1 MPTGYLTD
9 LTDAQWQRIEPF
21 LPPRI
26 PAGAP
31 RRVCFRSV
39 INALLYLNRTGCQWR
54 LLPHDFGV
62 PWPTVYSYFAKWRND
77 GTWDRLNAALV
88 QQVRQAEGRE
98 EPTPS
103 AACID
108 SQSAKGTET
117 TEGAGYDGGKK
128 IKGRKR
134 HILTDTLGLLLAVV
148 VTSAKMDD
156 GVAAPKVVAR
166 LDRSAAPRLTAI
178 FADQKYHNHE
188 FRAWLESNRPGV
200 RLEIQSKDPE
210 VKGFQPLRKRWVV
223 ERTFAWLGRCRRN
236 GKDYERREDSSEAM
250 LKISSI
256 QRMVRFLDP
265 NDGKGS
271 ATSSSFQR
279 KSDTNNRNC

>member
-1 MPTGYLTD
+1 MPTGYCTD
-9 LTDAQWQRIEPF
+9 LSDSQWQLIELL

-31 RRVCFRSV
+31 RRVCFRAIV
-39 INALLYLNRTGCQWR
+39 NAILYFNRTGCQWR
-54 LLPHDFGV
+54 MLPNDFGV
-62 PWPTVYSYFAKWRND
+62 PWPTVYSYFAKWRDN

-88 QQVRQAEGRE
+88 RSVRAAEGRP

-117 TEGAGYDGGKK
+117 TEGAGYDGAKK

-148 VTSAKMDD
+148 VTAASVDD
-156 GVAAPKVVAR
+156 GVAAERVVAKV
-166 LDRSAAPRLTAI
+166 DRTNCPRLEVI
-178 FADQKYHNHE
+178 FADQKYHNHQ
-188 FRAWLESNRPGV
+188 FRSWLERERPGW

-210 VKGFQPLRKRWVV
+210 VKGFAPLRKRWVV

-236 GKDYERREDSSEAM
+236 GKDYERREDSGEAM
-250 LKISSI
+250 VHLASI
-256 QRMVRFLDP
+256 QRMLRFLDRP
-265 NDGKGS
+265 SGKGL
-271 ATSSSFQR
+271 ASSPNFRQQT
-279 KSDTNNRNC
+279 DTDDRNS